1 MTKTVDKNRGTPYN
15 AAMSEQ
21 QPETPTTHSQELAEV
36 TTTIAEQL
44 GETEPAPV
52 SQIRRVV
59 KALGTEQALALL
71 KETLSIEAQGGLMLP
86 DASRRRTAG
95 GVFFHLIRTTVKKS
109 VRTRI
114 FLPPPPRPAVATAP
128 GAKVAVPAAAV
139 LSPLRWQDRIAVLD
153 EISTQKGML
162 STVKIT
168 LVGRPG
174 KIVDRGTCIMTKM
187 ASSSVPSLPKGLPAV
202 PATNT
207 NYVVYIASKQ
217 WKKVAEAI
225 TDPDDALILEG
236 FPLLDSGTNS
246 IAVFVSNATT
256 KNLQRAQ
263 KQAKAPTPAE
273 PTK

>member
-1 MTKTVDKNRGTPYN
+1 
-15 AAMSEQ
+15 MSEQ
-21 QPETPTTHSQELAEV
+21 QPETSTTHSQEPAEV
-36 TTTIAEQL
+36 TMTIAEQL
-44 GETEPAPV
+44 GETEAAPV
-52 SQIRRVV
+52 SQIRRAV

-71 KETLSIEAQGGLMLP
+71 KETLSIQAQGGLMLP

-95 GVFFHLIRTTVKKS
+95 GVFFHLIRTTVPKQ

-114 FLPPPPRPAVATAP
+114 FLPPPPKPAVATAP
-128 GAKVAVPAAAV
+128 GATVPEAKAAAPAAAV

-153 EISTQKGML
+153 EINTQKGML
-162 STVKIT
+162 TTVKIT

-174 KIVDRGTCIMTKM
+174 KIMDRGTCIMTKM

-202 PATNT
+202 PATST

-225 TDPDDALILEG
+225 TDPDDMLILEG
-236 FPLLDSGTNS
+236 FPLLDSETNS

-263 KQAKAPTPAE
+263 KQAKAPTPGE
-273 PTK
+273 LTT

>member
-71 KETLSIEAQGGLMLP
+71 KETRIIEAQGGLMLP

-95 GVFFHLIRTTVKKS
+95 GVFFHLIRTTVPQQ

-114 FLPPPPRPAVATAP
+114 FPPPPPKPAVATAP
-128 GAKVAVPAAAV
+128 GAKAAV
-139 LSPLRWQDRIAVLD
+139 LSPLRWADRIAVLD
-153 EISTQKGML
+153 EISTQKGIL
-162 STVKIT
+162 TTVKIT

-202 PATNT
+202 PATST

-225 TDPDDALILEG
+225 TDPDDTLILEG
-236 FPLLDSGTNS
+236 FPLLDSETSS

-263 KQAKAPTPAE
+263 KQAKAPTQEEPA
-273 PTK
+273 K

>member
-1 MTKTVDKNRGTPYN
+1 
-15 AAMSEQ
+15 MSEQ
-21 QPETPTTHSQELAEV
+21 QPETSTTHSQEPAEV
-36 TTTIAEQL
+36 TMTIAEQL
-44 GETEPAPV
+44 GETEAAPV
-52 SQIRRVV
+52 SQIRRAV

-95 GVFFHLIRTTVKKS
+95 GVFFHLIRTTIPKQ

-114 FLPPPPRPAVATAP
+114 FLPPPPKPAVATAP
-128 GAKVAVPAAAV
+128 GAAV

-162 STVKIT
+162 TTVKIT

-174 KIVDRGTCIMTKM
+174 KIMDRGTCIMTKM

-202 PATNT
+202 PATST

-225 TDPDDALILEG
+225 TDPDDMLILEG
-236 FPLLDSGTNS
+236 FPLRTSETTS
-246 IAVFVSNATT
+246 TAIFFSN
-256 KNLQRAQ
+256 
-263 KQAKAPTPAE
+263 P
-273 PTK
+273 

>member
-1 MTKTVDKNRGTPYN
+1 
-15 AAMSEQ
+15 MSEQ

-44 GETEPAPV
+44 GETEAAPI
-52 SQIRRVV
+52 SQIRRAV

-71 KETLSIEAQGGLMLP
+71 KETRIIEAQGGLMLP

-95 GVFFHLIRTTVKKS
+95 GVFFYLIRTAVPKQ

-114 FLPPPPRPAVATAP
+114 FLPPPQKQSDTRQPEQAAPPSATAVTQ
-128 GAKVAVPAAAV
+128 APALPAFTWA
-139 LSPLRWQDRIAVLD
+139 DRVAVLD
-153 EISTQKGML
+153 EISTQKGMV
-162 STVKIT
+162 TAVKII

-174 KIVDRGTCIMTKM
+174 KIVDRGTCIVTKM

-202 PATNT
+202 PATST

-225 TDPDDALILEG
+225 TDPEDALILEG
-236 FPLLDSGTNS
+236 FPKLDSETNS

-256 KNLQRAQ
+256 KHLQRAQ
-263 KQAKAPTPAE
+263 KQAKAPTQEEPA
-273 PTK
+273 T